1 MNTPRD
7 PVAHALT
14 VLVAC
19 GMLFSFVSCKAKAP
33 DAGDELAGVT
43 QFVAN
48 GSFEEMDGEKP
59 KGWTHRSWQR
69 GSDAKFGVGP
79 VDSGPAARSG
89 DRCVMISSENGA
101 DASWVTTVP
110 IRPYS
115 RYKLSGWIK
124 TENLVPGTS
133 RGAQINIDGE
143 GEWRTPPVT
152 GTQDWTRVEAEFDA
166 GANDAVSCDLPLRRL
181 GPGDGQG
188 LVRRR
193 RARAPLRPRPGT
205 AQGHDRRRK
214 NRPAHVQVH
223 LRPVHRTLGPLH
235 LSRHLGRDARGPE
248 VLLGRRRGG
257 NRPGRPSG
265 TRAWS
270 RWTRKPHSPA
280 PTRRA

>member
-1 MNTPRD
+1 MNTPRY
-7 PVAHALT
+7 PIAHAFT
-14 VLVAC
+14 VLAAC

-33 DAGDELAGVT
+33 RADDELAGVT

-59 KGWTHRSWQR
+59 KGWTSRNWQR
-69 GSDAKFGVGP
+69 GSDAVFAVE
-79 VDSGPAARSG
+79 PAGHAGSRS
-89 DRCVMISSENGA
+89 VMISSEKGA
-101 DASWVTTVP
+101 DASWVATVP

-115 RYKLSGWIK
+115 RYRLSGWIK

-143 GEWRTPPVT
+143 GDWRTPPVT
-152 GTQDWTRVEAEFDA
+152 GTQDWTRVEVEFDA
-166 GANDAVSCDLPLRRL
+166 GANDAARGDLPLRRL

-193 RARAPLRPRPGT
+193 RARAALRPRPGT

-223 LRPVHRTLGPLH
+223 LRPVHRAPGPLH
-235 LSRHLGRDARGPE
+235 LPGHLGRDARGPQ
-248 VLLGRRRGG
+248 VLLARSAKG

-270 RWTRKPHSPA
+270 RWTRQSPS
-280 PTRRA
+280 PGPIRRA